1 MPEDQAP
8 YSPPPVSDRRRAML
22 LHLSLLGEA
31 AECERLARTGGPHAA
46 MEAEAARNTRASADA
61 LAAIIAERFP
71 DVTIPDA
78 RQLSLLADGGAP

>member
-8 YSPPPVSDRRRAML
+8 YSPPPVSAPRRAML

-46 MEAEAARNTRASADA
+46 MEAQRAAELRADA
-61 LAAIIAERFP
+61 AVLALLIAGAFP
-71 DVTIPDA
+71 DVHVPPPGQASLFGDA
-78 RQLSLLADGGAP
+78 P